1 MSELILTSERS
12 AMLEPIIKWA
22 GGKQKE
28 LKYILPAAPQDIEDF
43 YEPFVGG
50 GSVFAAFRARH
61 YYINDFSSE
70 LYGLYR
76 AIADQDA
83 LFFKYIQAIDESWR
97 LLLAFCEAEGGLFDA
112 YQAYR
117 IGRYDD
123 AKLDAYIQSFLSMH
137 ENALRGIIPEC
148 VPGKR
153 GDFIAE
159 LRTNIPRKLLR
170 MRALELTHGNMP
182 DSDVFDNIE
191 TAFMGGLYFY
201 YRGLY
206 NKADI
211 KQSDKS
217 LETALFVYI
226 RNYAYSSM
234 FRYNANGEFNVPYGG
249 ISYNRKLM
257 GQKIDY
263 YRSLAL
269 IERFE
274 KTTVCNL
281 DFEDFLT
288 QNPPSSRD
296 FVFLDPPYD
305 SEFSTYAQNA
315 FTADDQ
321 RRLADFMIHRCK
333 AQWMIVIKYTPYI
346 YSLYH
351 HDGLNIRTF
360 DKKYLVSFMNRND
373 QNTEHL
379 LITNY

>member
-1 MSELILTSERS
+1 MSQLILTLDNFSP
-12 AMLEPIIKWA
+12 LDPIIKWA

-28 LKYILPAAPQDIEDF
+28 LKYILPAAPKDMDDF

-50 GSVFAAFRARH
+50 GSVFAAFKARH
-61 YYINDFSSE
+61 YYINDFSIE
-70 LYGLYR
+70 LYRLYR

-83 LFFKYIQAIDESWR
+83 GFFKYMCAINESWCA
-97 LLLAFCEAEGGLFDA
+97 LLGFCKAHSDLMGA

-117 IGRYDD
+117 KGALED
-123 AKLDAYIQSFLSMH
+123 AQLKVRIRDFLCAH
-137 ENALRGIIPEC
+137 ECALCGILCEEF
-148 VPGKR
+148 R
-153 GDFIAE
+153 GDGERFVAE
-159 LRTNIPRKLLR
+159 LRENVPRKLLR
-170 MRALELTHGNMP
+170 MRALELTHGDMP

-206 NKADI
+206 NRNDI
-211 KQSDKS
+211 KQNEA
-217 LETALFVYI
+217 LATALFVFI

-249 ISYNRKLM
+249 ISYNHKLM
-257 GQKIDY
+257 TPKIEY
-263 YRSLAL
+263 YRSRTL
-269 IERFE
+269 IDRFE
-274 KTTVCNL
+274 NTTICNL
-281 DFEDFLT
+281 DFEEFLT
-288 QNPPSSRD
+288 QNPPSERD

-315 FTADDQ
+315 FTAEDQ
-321 RRLADFMIHRCK
+321 RRLAEFMIHRCK
-333 AQWMIVIKYTPYI
+333 AKWMLVIKYTPFI
-346 YSLYH
+346 YSLYD
-351 HDGLNIRTF
+351 HDGLNIRAF